1 MSSLYN
7 EKTLEKIKGIRATS
21 LKTFVTILILEIIV
35 WAIII
40 VTKQSSTLVGRFQ
53 ATFLIVA
60 CALFVSI
67 INFRNIEK
75 GEQGAQLMSIISLAA
90 CAIWTILQ
98 VLVVWG
104 VIKMFDGDGLFS
116 ISITEFGKLI
126 SVVSS
131 TMLCMMLA
139 GCVASINENGGSIK
153 PLKITA
159 FISIICVWII
169 GMILT
174 FKDYSSIK
182 IDNLSTLSSLLGL
195 AFLSFVVTGIAAAVI
210 SKTNRKDRLDRKMS
224 SETIKEDVNTQAA
237 IQKMVEKEVQARLKA
252 EKEKAEREAMP
263 PLQDGNMAPTV
274 SHDNEIKVDAPN
286 DLNNR

>member
-237 IQKMVEKEVQARLKA
+237 IQEMVEKEVQARLKKRRPNA
-252 EKEKAEREAMP
+252 RRCLLFKMEIWL
-263 PLQDGNMAPTV
+263 LQ
-274 SHDNEIKVDAPN
+274 
-286 DLNNR
+286 